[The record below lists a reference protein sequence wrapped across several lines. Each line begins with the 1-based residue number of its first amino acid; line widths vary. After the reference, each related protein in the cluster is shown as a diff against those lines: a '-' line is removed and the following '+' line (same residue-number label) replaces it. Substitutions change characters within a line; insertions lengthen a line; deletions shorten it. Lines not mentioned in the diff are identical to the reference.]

1 MMVPIHALQWYRF
14 ADTVSQMKRWFYG
27 ALKFIALYILMV
39 IVFMAYVYW
48 YPGNIVMNTNS
59 HFLMIQKS
67 LHQYHFPWQ
76 K

>member
-1 MMVPIHALQWYRF
+1 
-14 ADTVSQMKRWFYG
+14 
-27 ALKFIALYILMV
+27 MV